1 MSASPD
7 ELAATAARDF
17 ARTLAARR
25 LVEGEHVAPARPMLD
40 EVRSYLAGAPFAN
53 WAMGVEELAASTALN
68 PKDRKSFRY
77 RHRGD
82 HGGRAIGES
91 SV

>member
-40 EVRSYLAGAPFAN
+40 EVRSYLAGAA
-53 WAMGVEELAASTALN
+53 VRELGDGRRGARCKHRAQSEGPQILSISTS
-68 PKDRKSFRY
+68 R
-77 RHRGD
+77 
-82 HGGRAIGES
+82 
-91 SV
+91 